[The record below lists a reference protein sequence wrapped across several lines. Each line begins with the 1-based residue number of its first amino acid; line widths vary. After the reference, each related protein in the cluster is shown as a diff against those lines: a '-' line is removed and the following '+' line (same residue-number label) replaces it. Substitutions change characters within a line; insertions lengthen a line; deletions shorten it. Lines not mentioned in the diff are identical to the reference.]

1 MRSLLLLG
9 LLLCCAVSVQAASFD
24 CAKASSPVEQAV
36 CGDSNLSEMDRRL
49 GKTYSSV
56 LKILT
61 KTEAAQM
68 KQNQRTWVQQRDL
81 HCDPDFSTDCLLP
94 LYQQRLLALTF
105 RLSPGYANTL
115 AAKVSGEYDMNHV
128 MSLQVQALAANR
140 VAISLS
146 GAEPTAGRWLC
157 EFSGTGELDS
167 DGQMSIVVPEDQQT
181 VLFHF
186 QNNRVQVDEGTGSRV
201 QVDEGTGSS
210 YYCGM
215 GGTLSGEYL
224 KQR

>member
-1 MRSLLLLG
+1 MRYLLLG
-9 LLLCCAVSVQAASFD
+9 LLLWGAASAQAASFD
-24 CAKASSPVEQAV
+24 CAKASSPVEQAI

-49 GKTYSSV
+49 GKAYSSV

-61 KTEAAQM
+61 KTEAAQI
-68 KQNQRTWVQQRDL
+68 KQNQRAWVQQRDL
-81 HCDPDFSTDCLLP
+81 HCDPDFSTECLLP

-115 AAKVSGEYDMNHV
+115 AAKVSGEYGMHDV
-128 MSLQVQALAANR
+128 MFLQVQALAANR
-140 VAISLS
+140 LAIHIS

-157 EFSGTGELDS
+157 EFAGTGEMDS
-167 DGQMSIVVPEDQQT
+167 DGKMSIVVAEDKQT
-181 VLFHF
+181 VVFHF
-186 QNNRVQVDEGTGSRV
+186 QDNHVQVDEGTG
-201 QVDEGTGSS
+201 TS

-215 GGTLSGEYL
+215 GGTLSGQYR